1 MRQDEG
7 FEHPD
12 QDDLAR
18 ITTISNHHLH
28 LRKRKCNYNERQQA
42 PPLHAAQMNTDFLS
56 GIFQDLA
63 ACDVDVDVEEGDRTR
78 SVTYA
83 PHDALV
89 SSDSTSWSCCGR
101 PAKKSRLSKTQTL
114 SRCSKS
120 FAKMEISAI
129 AIRGPEDPLIPDGES
144 LSSRSK
150 QTPLSLDLSFSGD
163 DDDVHPVLHVTSDST
178 AAKMLVDHIFSD
190 SITKFNINFPDL
202 PSLPATVSASS
213 HACSSTNNL
222 TRTSVEAPQE
232 VFETPHLIH
241 VAGKEHE
248 HKLRDGYGSGYGW
261 FVEMDDEKLR
271 ERLQAVAAAF
281 ENCRAI
287 ASPEDA
293 GSTALSLAFAA
304 SGPKK
309 AVHLDSEVE
318 WAKAADTVDDVLG
331 GILF

>member
-18 ITTISNHHLH
+18 ITISNHPHLH

-42 PPLHAAQMNTDFLS
+42 PPRAAQMNTDFLS

-63 ACDVDVDVEEGDRTR
+63 DVTSDENNGDR

-83 PHDALV
+83 PF
-89 SSDSTSWSCCGR
+89 SSDATCGR
-101 PAKKSRLSKTQTL
+101 PKKKSRLPNTL

-120 FAKMEISAI
+120 FAKIEISAI
-129 AIRGPEDPLIPDGES
+129 RPEDQLIPDGECS
-144 LSSRSK
+144 SSRTK
-150 QTPLSLDLSFSGD
+150 QTPLDFFSGD
-163 DDDVHPVLHVTSDST
+163 DVHPVTSDST
-178 AAKMLVDHIFSD
+178 AAKMVDHIFSD
-190 SITKFNINFPDL
+190 SITNINFPDL

-213 HACSSTNNL
+213 CSSNNL
-222 TRTSVEAPQE
+222 TQTSVEAPQE
-232 VFETPHLIH
+232 VFETPHLSH

-248 HKLRDGYGSGYGW
+248 HKLRDGSGSGSGSGYGW
-261 FVEMDDEKLR
+261 FVEMDEEKVR
-271 ERLQAVAAAF
+271 ERLQAVAAAS

-293 GSTALSLAFAA
+293 ALTFAA

>member
-1 MRQDEG
+1 
-7 FEHPD
+7 
-12 QDDLAR
+12 
-18 ITTISNHHLH
+18 
-28 LRKRKCNYNERQQA
+28 
-42 PPLHAAQMNTDFLS
+42 
-56 GIFQDLA
+56 
-63 ACDVDVDVEEGDRTR
+63 
-78 SVTYA
+78 
-83 PHDALV
+83 
-89 SSDSTSWSCCGR
+89 
-101 PAKKSRLSKTQTL
+101 
-114 SRCSKS
+114 
-120 FAKMEISAI
+120 MEISAI

-190 SITKFNINFPDL
+190 SITNFNININFPDL

-222 TRTSVEAPQE
+222 TRTSMEAPQ

-248 HKLRDGYGSGYGW
+248 HKLRDGYGSGSGYGW
-261 FVEMDDEKLR
+261 FVEMDEEKVR
-271 ERLQAVAAAF
+271 ERLQAVAAAS

-293 GSTALSLAFAA
+293 ALTFAA